1 MSQIRR
7 IPFIPVCALM
17 SQIINKLFGSNLCPE
32 IRIHSLLLLLVHRCR
47 LSNSVVEIR
56 GNGVSDNGRVSLGF
70 RRRQQQEQV
79 VVMMS
84 DMDYLKIRVQDFE
97 K

>member
-1 MSQIRR
+1 MPSLAVNAIQ
-7 IPFIPVCALM
+7 LT
-17 SQIINKLFGSNLCPE
+17 
-32 IRIHSLLLLLVHRCR
+32 LLLLLVHRR
-47 LSNSVVEIR
+47 LSNSVDEIR